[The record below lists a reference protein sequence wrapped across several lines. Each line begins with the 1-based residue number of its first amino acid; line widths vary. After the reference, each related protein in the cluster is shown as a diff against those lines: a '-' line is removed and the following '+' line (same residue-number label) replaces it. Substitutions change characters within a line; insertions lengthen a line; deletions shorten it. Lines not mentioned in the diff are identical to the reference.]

1 MLDAVPC
8 ACRKRP
14 VFSTFSDGYPE
25 PVLSIRSFWAKILG
39 QNWRKKG
46 VLLAVLAGT
55 IPPGVVVHAA
65 VARAARVVLDE
76 IEAPVGEGLR
86 VDSLRKTRL
95 RFECFPYVCPEP
107 VLVKRSF

>member
-1 MLDAVPC
+1 MSVVECLMQFPAHAENALFSQLFPMVIPSLS
-8 ACRKRP
+8 CRFDR
-14 VFSTFSDGYPE
+14 F
-25 PVLSIRSFWAKILG
+25 G

-46 VLLAVLAGT
+46 VLLAVLAGA

-76 IEAPVGEGLR
+76 IEPPVGEGLR

-95 RFECFPYVCPEP
+95 CFECFPYVCPEP

>member
-1 MLDAVPC
+1 VLDAVP
-8 ACRKRP
+8 CRKRP
-14 VFSTFSDGYPE
+14 VFSTFSYGYPE
-25 PVLSIRSFWAKILG
+25 PILSIRSFWAKLA
-39 QNWRKKG
+39 QKG
-46 VLLAVLAGT
+46 VLLAVLAGA

>member
-1 MLDAVPC
+1 MSVVECLMQFPAENVLF
-8 ACRKRP
+8 
-14 VFSTFSDGYPE
+14 FSTFSYGYPE
-25 PVLSIRSFWAKILG
+25 PILSIRSFWAKLA
-39 QNWRKKG
+39 QKG
-46 VLLAVLAGT
+46 VLLAVLAGA